1 MFTFVSHVATSEHA
15 SNSFCTQNIWVH
27 SHCVWVRVWM
37 CVCVT
42 NCLMEEEN
50 ITDWG
55 EAVASLCLNRLDEFF
70 WEDPR
75 VIFYIPVL
83 VPALLPDPLQQ
94 TFLLRDTDIKHMED
108 LEKTHPPF
116 DQLLCE
122 WVSELTF
129 ALISCF
135 LGDWHKYLGL
145 YSVMLSWGVLSG
157 TKEIPAFSF
166 KSQLQSC

>member
-15 SNSFCTQNIWVH
+15 SNSFCTQDIWVH
-27 SHCVWVRVWM
+27 SHCVWVCV

-94 TFLLRDTDIKHMED
+94 TFLLRDTGVKHMED
-108 LEKTHPPF
+108 LENTHPPF
-116 DQLLCE
+116 DQILCE
-122 WVSELTF
+122 WASELTF
-129 ALISCF
+129 ALTFLFSRGLTQIS
-135 LGDWHKYLGL
+135 G
-145 YSVMLSWGVLSG
+145 SVFCHLIMITLDLVSG
-157 TKEIPAFSF
+157 KSF
-166 KSQLQSC
+166 KSQSQSC